1 MPLIEKIVLWDKR
14 FIIKNRSKKPSISVG
29 PLGEKDYL
37 MMLKL
42 KKIKKFDN
50 HYYAVKSLPAIRSL
64 DEIVYV
70 PHLIYSK

>member
-1 MPLIEKIVLWDKR
+1 
-14 FIIKNRSKKPSISVG
+14 
-29 PLGEKDYL
+29 

-42 KKIKKFDN
+42 KKFKKFDD

-70 PHLIYSK
+70 PHLSYSKEKYWEQNITVKYLYDKRLKLIET